1 MWWGDGVL
9 RNGLTQSRNFPKT
22 KMAFLCGSV
31 CYRLGPHEGP
41 GSGPVWSDNPCYNA
55 EKGVRIARK
64 GGKPMAPG
72 KLLSTREV
80 ARITDLPESTVR
92 WYQRQFD
99 GFLPVLRDG
108 RGVWWP
114 PEALPI
120 LRTIRESFGAGLAR
134 EDVGHVL
141 ASVRPEPTP
150 AETRPRKIVVQ
161 SVVDRARA
169 LEALQEDV
177 AQIRNDMH
185 ALPKCYGMPA
195 PL

>member
-1 MWWGDGVL
+1 M
-9 RNGLTQSRNFPKT
+9 RK
-22 KMAFLCGSV
+22 
-31 CYRLGPHEGP
+31 
-41 GSGPVWSDNPCYNA
+41 
-55 EKGVRIARK
+55 RIAQK
-64 GGKPMAPG
+64 GEMPMAAG

-99 GFLPVLRDG
+99 GFLPVTRDG

-120 LRTIRESFGAGLAR
+120 LRTIRESFAAGLAR

-150 AETRPRKIVVQ
+150 AETRARKMVVQ

-169 LEALQEDV
+169 LEALREDV
-177 AQIRNDMH
+177 AQIRQEVH
-185 ALPKCYGMPA
+185 ALPHPEATLTAIVERLARMESSMTRLHGELSKLTEQVAALADAQAFAATKPNHFWNRE
-195 PL
+195 